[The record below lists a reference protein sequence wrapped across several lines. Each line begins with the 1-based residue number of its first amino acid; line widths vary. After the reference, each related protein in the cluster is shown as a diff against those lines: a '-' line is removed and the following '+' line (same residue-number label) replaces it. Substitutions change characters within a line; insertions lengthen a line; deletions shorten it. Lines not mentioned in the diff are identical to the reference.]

1 MPPWVYERVFPRW
14 RPREEL
20 RPRAREAPG
29 AAVHVRWLG
38 TASHVIETATT
49 RVLIDPYLSRPGL
62 RGVALAPLVPDEAE
76 IWKHVRTR
84 VDAVLC
90 GHSHFDHLMDAPRIA
105 ERTGAKLVGSMTTCA
120 FGRASGL
127 PEAQLME
134 VPPDGARFTIGDIDV
149 RFVPSQHGRILFGRV
164 PMPGE
169 VSHVDRLPAR
179 MNAYRLGGAFG
190 ILLSAG
196 GVRVYHNGSADL
208 VDAALDGERADVVL
222 LGLVGRQATPD
233 YVGRI
238 TRALSPRLIVPTHH
252 DAFFASLDR
261 GVHLLPG
268 IDLDG
273 FVADVR
279 RLAPDARVITPGYEE
294 ALAVPPASRDV
305 REAVLLD

>member
-1 MPPWVYERVFPRW
+1 MTRIALSIGVAFV
-14 RPREEL
+14 L
-20 RPRAREAPG
+20 AGCASLLGIHDVQDDPG
-29 AAVHVRWLG
+29 ALG
-38 TASHVIETATT
+38 DGGGDGTFADGFVPEGGSSGGP
-49 RVLIDPYLSRPGL
+49 ID
-62 RGVALAPLVPDEAE
+62 AN
-76 IWKHVRTR
+76 
-84 VDAVLC
+84 
-90 GHSHFDHLMDAPRIA
+90 
-105 ERTGAKLVGSMTTCA
+105 
-120 FGRASGL
+120 
-127 PEAQLME
+127 
-134 VPPDGARFTIGDIDV
+134 V

-252 DAFFASLDR
+252 DAFFAPLDR

-273 FVADVR
+273 FVSDVR

-294 ALAVPPASRDV
+294 ALAVPPASRDG
-305 REAVLLD
+305 RDAVLLD